1 MTQCCL
7 VCNKEQSSLESAAK
21 QDVFDSMRAELASNG
36 ADYRRTSVED
46 ASVNV

>member
-7 VCNKEQSSLESAAK
+7 VYNKEQRALERAAK

-36 ADYRRTSVED
+36 VDYRRTSVED
-46 ASVNV
+46 AANI